1 MSGNPAGRSEG
12 NPLEDINQII
22 HAPARLMILIRLY
35 VVESLDY
42 VFLKNQTGLSW
53 GNLATHLGKLE
64 QAGLIKITKGYQGKK
79 PQSLIKLTPQGRKA
93 FQDYKRSL
101 QQILDDIPDDL

>member
-1 MSGNPAGRSEG
+1 MVAQLDSSQPS
-12 NPLEDINQII
+12 PLTDLDQVI
-22 HAPARLMILIRLY
+22 HAPARLNILMLLY

-64 QAGLIKITKGYQGKK
+64 EAGYIEVNKGYQGKK
-79 PQSLIKLTPQGRKA
+79 PHSVIKLTDAGRRA
-93 FQDYKRSL
+93 FREYKSAL
-101 QQILDDIPDDL
+101 QVMLDDLPD

>member
-1 MSGNPAGRSEG
+1 MSKTGPTE
-12 NPLEDINQII
+12 NPLADIDQII
-22 HAPARLMILIRLY
+22 HAPARLRILMLLY

-64 QAGLIKITKGYQGKK
+64 EAGYVQINKGYQGKK
-79 PQSLIKLTPQGRKA
+79 PHSMIQLTALGRSA
-93 FQDYKRSL
+93 FQEYKKTF
-101 QQILDDIPDDL
+101 QQLLDDLPE

>member
-1 MSGNPAGRSEG
+1 MIDNPTQS
-12 NPLEDINQII
+12 NDQHPLAEIDQVI
-22 HAPARLMILIRLY
+22 HAPARLMILVLLY

-64 QAGLIKITKGYQGKK
+64 TAGYVSIEKGYQGKK
-79 PQSLIKLTPQGRKA
+79 PQSKIQLTPQGREA
-93 FQDYKRSL
+93 FKKYKSSL
-101 QQILDDIPDDL
+101 QMVLDDLPD

>member
-1 MSGNPAGRSEG
+1 MSENNSLE
-12 NPLEDINQII
+12 NPLADIDQII
-22 HAPARLMILIRLY
+22 HAPARLRILMMLY

-64 QAGLIKITKGYQGKK
+64 DAGYINIIKGYQGKK
-79 PQSLIKLTPQGRKA
+79 PQSQIQLTASGRKA
-93 FQDYKRSL
+93 FQSYKNTL
-101 QQILDDIPDDL
+101 QQILDDLPE

>member
-1 MSGNPAGRSEG
+1 MSEHNPDQ
-12 NPLEDINQII
+12 NPLVEIDHII
-22 HAPARLMILIRLY
+22 HAPARLQILMMLY

-64 QAGLIKITKGYQGKK
+64 DAGYVNIIKGYQGKK
-79 PQSLIKLTPQGRKA
+79 PQSQIRLTSQGRDA
-93 FQDYKRSL
+93 FKNYKSTF
-101 QQILDDIPDDL
+101 QQILDDLPD

>member
-1 MSGNPAGRSEG
+1 M
-12 NPLEDINQII
+12 
-22 HAPARLMILIRLY
+22 MLY

-64 QAGLIKITKGYQGKK
+64 DAGYVTVIKGYQGKK
-79 PQSLIKLTPQGRKA
+79 PQSQIQLTASGRKA
-93 FQDYKRSL
+93 FRSYKNTL
-101 QQILDDIPDDL
+101 QQILDDLPE

>member
-1 MSGNPAGRSEG
+1 M
-12 NPLEDINQII
+12 
-22 HAPARLMILIRLY
+22 MLY

-64 QAGLIKITKGYQGKK
+64 DAGYITVIKGYQGKK
-79 PQSLIKLTPQGRKA
+79 PQSQIQLTTNGRNA
-93 FQDYKRSL
+93 FRIYKKTF
-101 QQILDDIPDDL
+101 QQILDDLPE

>member
-1 MSGNPAGRSEG
+1 MSANPAGHSEG
-12 NPLEDINQII
+12 NPLANINQII
-22 HAPARLMILIRLY
+22 HAPARLMILIHLY

-64 QAGLIKITKGYQGKK
+64 QAGLIEIIKGYQGKK
-79 PQSLIKLTPQGRKA
+79 PQSLIKLTSQGRKA